1 MTDRRSHVSKNP
13 VPGTPSLSRFAAQLV
28 ISAGLGAMLAA
39 APALAQ
45 TPPAARAAPGMG
57 TFGSGSKEP
66 ISIESDHLEVFDK
79 EQKAIYSGNV
89 VVVQGETTMKS
100 GRMVVFYVR
109 NTTDAAGGKTAA
121 PAPAAPPANSG
132 PDLGGGTS
140 LRKVEAFDGVTI
152 VSKDQIATSREAVY
166 DKDSNRMILTG
177 DASLTQNGNI
187 TKGEKVVY
195 DLTTGVAVVEA
206 SPTSGRVKSLLVPN
220 SGDKPDAKPAKP
232 ATPAT
237 PAANA
242 KPPQRP

>member
-1 MTDRRSHVSKNP
+1 MIDRSSPAPLRNAAR
-13 VPGTPSLSRFAAQLV
+13 VPGL
-28 ISAGLGAMLAA
+28 MLAVCSGLLLVSSA
-39 APALAQ
+39 WAQ
-45 TPPAARAAPGMG
+45 TPQAARAAPGMG

-79 EQKAIYSGNV
+79 EQKAVYTGNV

-100 GRMVVFYVR
+100 GRMVVFYLR
-109 NTTDAAGGKTAA
+109 NSTDNTAGKPASPA
-121 PAPAAPPANSG
+121 PAPAAASG

-166 DKDSNRMILTG
+166 DKDTNRMILTG
-177 DASLTQNGNI
+177 DASLTQNGNV

-232 ATPAT
+232 AG
-237 PAANA
+237 PAAA
-242 KPPQRP
+242 PAAPSPKPVQHP

>member
-1 MTDRRSHVSKNP
+1 MTVRWSRSSPN
-13 VPGTPSLSRFAAQLV
+13 SLSGTSLLSRLVACAA
-28 ISAGLGAMLAA
+28 LGAMLAA
-39 APALAQ
+39 SPVLAQ
-45 TPPAARAAPGMG
+45 TPQAARATPGMG

-79 EQKAIYSGNV
+79 DQKAIYTGNV

-100 GRMVVFYVR
+100 GRMVVFYIR
-109 NTTDAAGGKTAA
+109 NAPDNAGGKTPA
-121 PAPAAPPANSG
+121 PAPTPAATPANSG

-140 LRKVEAFDGVTI
+140 LRKVEAFEGVTI

-166 DKDSNRMILTG
+166 DKDTNRMVLTG
-177 DASLTQNGNI
+177 DASLTQNGNV

-206 SPTSGRVKSLLVPN
+206 SPNSGRVKSLLVPN
-220 SGDKPDAKPAKP
+220 SGDKPEAKP
-232 ATPAT
+232 
-237 PAANA
+237 A